1 MTADREIDIDTALGG
16 RPAVPSLFEATSYL
30 EQVVAAVPSFQPW
43 YAELRHA
50 IQTCALAVESE
61 LDSLSGSDGRW
72 GEVTR
77 DQPRL
82 IPQIER
88 LKTTL
93 NGLLV
98 DLWEA
103 KGDAVPPD
111 TDLIRAMRRLSSAMH
126 HAASKDIDIFY
137 EWLVPIGGED

>member
-1 MTADREIDIDTALGG
+1 MTAEQGIDAALGD
-16 RPAVPSLFEATSYL
+16 RPTPPSLFEATTYL
-30 EQVVAAVPSFQPW
+30 EQVIASAPSFQPW

-50 IQTCALAVESE
+50 IQSCAFAVEHE
-61 LDSLSGSDGRW
+61 LDGLTGSNNRW
-72 GEVTR
+72 DEVAR

-88 LKTTL
+88 LKTML

-103 KGDAVPPD
+103 KGDAIPPD
-111 TDLIRAMRRLSSAMH
+111 TELIRAMRRLSGAMH
-126 HAASKDIDIFY
+126 HAASKDVDIFY